1 MTIWERVLN
10 TLTPLGLP
18 LAANAM
24 IVASES
30 ERPDVYIVYFAV
42 TDAAVQHADNTENH
56 RSYTVQVTYYN
67 RNGLAGM
74 PDIRGAM
81 TAAGFMA
88 SPGHELPY
96 NSQTRH
102 FGYAMDF
109 VFVE

>member
-1 MTIWERVLN
+1 MTIWERVLS

-30 ERPDVYIVYFAV
+30 ERPDVYIVYFVV
-42 TDAAVQHADNTENH
+42 TDAAAQHADNLEKH
-56 RSYTVQVTYYN
+56 RSTTVQITYYD
-67 RNGLAGM
+67 RAGLAGM
-74 PDIRGAM
+74 PDINGAM

-88 SPGHELPY
+88 GPRRELPY
-96 NSQTRH
+96 NQQTRH

-109 VFVE
+109 VYVE

>member
-1 MTIWERVLN
+1 MTIWERVL
-10 TLTPLGLP
+10 TALTTLGLP
-18 LAANAM
+18 MAANAM

-30 ERPDVYIVYFAV
+30 ERPDAYIVYFIV
-42 TDAAVQHADNTENH
+42 TDAAEQHADNNEQH
-56 RSYTVQVTYYN
+56 RSTTVQVTYYN

-88 SPGHELPY
+88 ASGHELPY

-102 FGYAMDF
+102 FGFAMDF